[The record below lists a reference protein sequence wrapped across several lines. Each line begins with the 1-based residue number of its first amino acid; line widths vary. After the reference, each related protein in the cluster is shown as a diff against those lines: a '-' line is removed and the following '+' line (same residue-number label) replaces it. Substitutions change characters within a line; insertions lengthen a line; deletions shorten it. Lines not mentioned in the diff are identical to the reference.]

1 MIESFL
7 ADLRDTSVP
16 EALAVVL
23 GLAYSVL
30 AVRRNRL
37 CWIAGGTSSAIL
49 VYLFARQ
56 HLPMQSVLQVYYVGM
71 SVYGFWHWTTQR
83 DAAGERPVSTWAPW
97 KHGVAWLAILGLSAL
112 SARWL
117 AQETQAAWPFV
128 DSAVAWASVLAT
140 WFVARVKIENW
151 LYWIATDIVLVF
163 LSVQQGLA
171 FVALLYLGFACIAA
185 VGFVTWLRALRNQ
198 QTPAVAT
205 T

>member
-1 MIESFL
+1 VIDSFL
-7 ADLRDTSVP
+7 ADLRDTSLL

-37 CWIAGGTSSAIL
+37 CWVAGGTSSAIL

-56 HLPMQSVLQVYYVGM
+56 QLPMQSVLQVYYVGM
-71 SVYGFWHWTTQR
+71 SVYGFWHWSRQA
-83 DAAGERPVSTWAPW
+83 DAARRPVGTWPLWA
-97 KHGVAWLAILGLSAL
+97 HGVAWAVILALSAL

-117 AQETQAAWPFV
+117 AGQSAWPML

-151 LYWIATDIVLVF
+151 LYWIATDAVLVF
-163 LSVQQGLA
+163 LSIQQGLA
-171 FVALLYLGFACIAA
+171 FVAFLYLGFLCIAT
-185 VGFVTWLRALRNQ
+185 VGFVTWLRVLREQ
-198 QTPAVAT
+198 QAPAPVAT
-205 T
+205 

>member
-1 MIESFL
+1 VIDSFL
-7 ADLRDTSVP
+7 ADLRDTSAY

-56 HLPMQSVLQVYYVGM
+56 QLPMQSLLQVYYVGM
-71 SVYGFWHWTTQR
+71 SVYGFWHWTKQGH
-83 DAAGERPVSTWAPW
+83 AAAERPVGTWPLRA
-97 KHGVAWLAILGLSAL
+97 HGVAWVVILGLSAL
-112 SARWL
+112 SASWL
-117 AQETQAAWPFV
+117 ARETQAAWPFI

-151 LYWIATDIVLVF
+151 LYWVATDIVLVF
-163 LSVQQGLA
+163 LSLQQGLA
-171 FVALLYLGFACIAA
+171 FVAFLYLGFACIAA
-185 VGFVTWLRALRNQ
+185 VGFVTWLRALRTQ
-198 QTPAVAT
+198 QPSPR
-205 T
+205 

>member
-1 MIESFL
+1 MIDSFL
-7 ADLRDTSVP
+7 ADLRDTGVL

-56 HLPMQSVLQVYYVGM
+56 HLPMQSILQVYYVGM
-71 SVYGFWHWTTQR
+71 SIYGFWHWTRQG
-83 DAAGERPVSTWAPW
+83 DAAHRPVSTWPLRA
-97 KHGVAWLAILGLSAL
+97 HALAWLAILGLSTL
-112 SARWL
+112 SAGWL
-117 AQETQAAWPFV
+117 ARETQAAWPFI

-151 LYWIATDIVLVF
+151 LYWIATDAVLVF
-163 LSVQQGLA
+163 LSLQQGLA
-171 FVALLYLGFACIAA
+171 FVAFLYLGYLCIAA
-185 VGFVTWLRALRNQ
+185 VGFVPWLRVLRGQ
-198 QTPAVAT
+198 QAPAAAAT
-205 T
+205 

>member
-1 MIESFL
+1 MIDSFL
-7 ADLRDTSVP
+7 ADLRDTSVL

-56 HLPMQSVLQVYYVGM
+56 QLPMQSILQVYYVAM
-71 SVYGFWHWTTQR
+71 SVYGFWHWTRQG
-83 DAAGERPVSTWAPW
+83 DATHRPVSTWPLWA
-97 KHGVAWLAILGLSAL
+97 HGLACLAILGLSAL

-117 AQETQAAWPFV
+117 ALETQAAWPML

-151 LYWIATDIVLVF
+151 LYWIATDAVLVF
-163 LSVQQGLA
+163 LSIQQGLA
-171 FVALLYLGFACIAA
+171 FVALLYLGYLCIAT
-185 VGFVTWLRALRNQ
+185 VGFFTWLRVVRSQ
-198 QTPAVAT
+198 QAPAVVAT
-205 T
+205 